1 MTTTTRRVPPRRDA
15 ARPPWPQADPAHR
28 PPDEAGAAFSGPESG
43 GYGPLPQADDQIP
56 ERILPDDFRPDLRR
70 SYRFRPVLVTSLV
83 VLVAAA
89 MAAAAIV
96 IFHPF
101 GHHAA
106 PPAGLP
112 KSPTPVFTSSSPS
125 PTPTSA
131 SPSAQQ
137 QAAASLAA
145 LLSQSVGDRNS
156 VSGAFH
162 DVMQCGPNLD
172 QDAQIFRSS
181 ATSRQGLLNQ
191 LADLP
196 SRSALPGPMLQDLT
210 SAWQASVEADQDFA
224 AWAQD
229 QVSGGCIPNQPDSHF
244 QAANGPDLR
253 ATADKKAFLR
263 LWNPLAGQ
271 YHLARYQQNEL

>member
-1 MTTTTRRVPPRRDA
+1 
-15 ARPPWPQADPAHR
+15 
-28 PPDEAGAAFSGPESG
+28 
-43 GYGPLPQADDQIP
+43 LPQADDQIP
-56 ERILPDDFRPDLRR
+56 ERLLPDEFRPGHPR
-70 SYRFRPVLVTSLV
+70 SDRFRLVLVTSLV
-83 VLVAAA
+83 VLTAAA
-89 MAAAAIV
+89 IAAAAIV

-106 PPAGLP
+106 PPAGSP
-112 KSPTPVFTSSSPS
+112 KSPTPAVTSSSPS

-131 SPSAQQ
+131 SLSAQQ

-145 LLSQSVGDRNS
+145 LLNQSVGDRNS
-156 VSGAFH
+156 VNGAFH

-181 ATSRQGLLNQ
+181 ATSRQGPLNQ

-196 SRSALPGPMLQDLT
+196 SRSALPGQMLQDLT
-210 SAWQASVEADQDFA
+210 SAWQASVEADHDFA
-224 AWAQD
+224 AWAQG
-229 QVSGGCIPNQPDSHF
+229 QVSSGCIPNQPDSHF

-271 YHLARYQQNEL
+271 YNLASYQQNEL